1 MIKYIKPIWTMVYFN
16 WLIKMFHH
24 CYNFLQNFVPDMN
37 IILYVPKIVDYLKIL
52 TDEELKDLV
61 AISFSEYFKSTVE
74 NCFLNEVKNKILVK
88 LLNCIC
94 LTALEEVEKFAK
106 IKQSNSPD
114 KYVHRYNIELW
125 IFLIQNYNWFTLKL
139 WLKTNLKNCYV
150 SWKSSDSISLKV

>member
-1 MIKYIKPIWTMVYFN
+1 
-16 WLIKMFHH
+16 MFHH

-114 KYVHRYNIELW
+114 KYVRRYNIELW
-125 IFLIQNYNWFTLKL
+125 IFLIQNYN
-139 WLKTNLKNCYV
+139 
-150 SWKSSDSISLKV
+150 

>member
-1 MIKYIKPIWTMVYFN
+1 MDYGLFRLIDQNVSSLLQLFTKFCSWYEHNLVCSKDC
-16 WLIKMFHH
+16 WLFENLDWWRTKGSCSH
-24 CYNFLQNFVPDMN
+24 
-37 IILYVPKIVDYLKIL
+37 K
-52 TDEELKDLV
+52 

-94 LTALEEVEKFAK
+94 LTTLEEVEKFAK